1 MCPRL
6 CKNNVTQGEL
16 MLVAKP
22 VIDKKFWILQKDNE
36 KIGNVEACAGGY
48 QVRINNQ
55 ISQYKT
61 IKMVE
66 QRTGVRFDPPMIRT
80 RSRSVSVHSVHG
92 YPTVGRVHNP
102 VWDVPHALPLY
113 TKTVKSR
120 SWFAAGWYSVKKGR
134 KWRTVQDPKLIV
146 LQRYPY
152 HGPFFSSQE
161 VSHV

>member
-1 MCPRL
+1 
-6 CKNNVTQGEL
+6 

-22 VIDKKFWILQKDNE
+22 VIEKKFWILQKDNQ

-48 QVRINNQ
+48 QVRINDQ

-66 QRTGVRFDPPMIRT
+66 QRTGVRFEPPMIRT
-80 RSRSVSVHSVHG
+80 RPRSEPTHSVHG
-92 YPTVGRVHNP
+92 YPTASRVHNP
-102 VWDVPHALPLY
+102 VWDVPHALPLF
-113 TKTVKSR
+113 TKTAKSR
-120 SWFAAGWYSVKKGR
+120 SWFAAGWYAVKKGR
-134 KWRTVQDPKLIV
+134 KWRTMQDPKLIV